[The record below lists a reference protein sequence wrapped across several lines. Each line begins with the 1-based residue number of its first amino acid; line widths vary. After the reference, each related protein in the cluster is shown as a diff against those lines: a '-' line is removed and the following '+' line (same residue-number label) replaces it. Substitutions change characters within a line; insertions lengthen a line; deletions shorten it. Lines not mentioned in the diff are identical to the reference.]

1 MKKKFIAMLLVVSSI
16 AVGSNLSSAKEVNYV
31 RQEIA
36 FNNKVTNSNSAVP
49 FRESDWGDENYGNWK
64 EIAEH
69 PEQNAR
75 IIKCLGD
82 KLLGLGIGITVEQA
96 LAKLAAGNI
105 AFFGVAYFYLCM
117 CLFS

>member
-31 RQEIA
+31 RQEIV

-69 PEQNAR
+69 PEH
-75 IIKCLGD
+75 
-82 KLLGLGIGITVEQA
+82 
-96 LAKLAAGNI
+96 
-105 AFFGVAYFYLCM
+105 
-117 CLFS
+117 